1 MGYSSEKTR
10 EMQSGS
16 SLEVGGIL
24 PVRPPSPGGH
34 EMETG
39 APPAPY
45 DEDFQ
50 EEEEGHNEPIILG
63 DLSLKSSVR
72 ARPSQAV
79 LVWDIRK
86 KKKVEPKQ
94 PESKGPLA
102 SYVLQQIK
110 LGAKGM

>member
-1 MGYSSEKTR
+1 MGYSSKKTG
-10 EMQSGS
+10 EMLSGS
-16 SLEVGGIL
+16 PLEVGGRL
-24 PVRPPSPGGH
+24 PGRPPSPGGQ

-45 DEDFQ
+45 DEVLQ
-50 EEEEGHNEPIILG
+50 EEEGHDDPPIILG
-63 DLSLKSSVR
+63 DLSPKSSVR

-110 LGAKGM
+110 LGARGM